1 MSKGGSDTLSKMK
14 DAYQKAMTSSGSAIP
29 PLRQPNMP
37 ALSDVQIE
45 SAIGPLLDYFDANLH
60 VLSEA
65 LSPNNLK
72 AVLSRLWME
81 IMTAIEDIIVPP
93 LSDRPA
99 SMRPLRDS
107 ELDVVLKW
115 LKVSHPSWVVTR
127 DLR

>member
-1 MSKGGSDTLSKMK
+1 
-14 DAYQKAMTSSGSAIP
+14 
-29 PLRQPNMP
+29 MP